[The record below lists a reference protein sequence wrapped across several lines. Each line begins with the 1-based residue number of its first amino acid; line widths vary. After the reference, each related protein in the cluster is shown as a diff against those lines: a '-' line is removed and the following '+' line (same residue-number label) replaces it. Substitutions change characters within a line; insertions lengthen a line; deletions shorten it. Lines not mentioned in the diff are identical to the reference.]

1 MHDVRQSET
10 YLVNIRLPNSV
21 AFMGVRV
28 TKGNLGDADV
38 LIGMDI
44 ISQGDFAVTNVGG
57 LTKFSFRVPSATHID
72 FVEDDKKRARAPQ
85 FEHGGK
91 PRPGNR
97 PNPNRNKRKK

>member
-44 ISQGDFAVTNVGG
+44 ISQGDFAVTNLGG

-85 FEHGGK
+85 FERGGK
-91 PRPGNR
+91 PRSGNR
-97 PNPNRNKRKK
+97 PSPNRNKRKK